1 MDLDTAL
8 READPARGSALPGP
22 ESAAAARLYQQI
34 TAPPPGRAVR
44 RRPHV
49 SGRLVAGVAAAG
61 LAVVAAVALLPGPPW
76 SPGSHTGSPR
86 GFAPAAAVLLAQ
98 AAAAAARQPAGPAPG
113 RGQYL
118 YTEILLHGV
127 PSPAASVPAGS
138 ATARVWL
145 ARNGTG
151 REVTR
156 TCDPRCHLGVLLI
169 PGTRSDPLDFAA
181 FGFPLVNPQD
191 AARLPADPAALRSL
205 ISGYWQREIP
215 TYRGVLGTAD
225 LAGGFLAVVAR
236 PAVRAALYRM
246 IEGLPGIQNLGP
258 MTDPLGRHGVG
269 VAVTKDGIRVE
280 IVYDPVTSAVLE
292 ERSVAVPAAS
302 GRAPARSADSG
313 RFTGTVV
320 SYVVFAV
327 TGLVGSDTA
336 MIPPTVT
343 SG

>member
-1 MDLDTAL
+1 VDLDTAI

-22 ESAAAARLYQQI
+22 ESAAAARLYQRI

-49 SGRLVAGVAAAG
+49 SGRVVAGVAAAG
-61 LAVVAAVALLPGPPW
+61 LAVVAAFALLSGPPS
-76 SPGSHTGSPR
+76 SPGSHTGNPR

-113 RGQYL
+113 PGQYL

-127 PSPAASVPAGS
+127 PSPAASIPEGS

-156 TCDPRCHLGVLLI
+156 TCDPRCHLSVLPI
-169 PGTRSDPLDFAA
+169 PGTRSDPLDFAV

-205 ISGYWQREIP
+205 ISGYWQRQIP

-236 PAVRAALYRM
+236 PAVRAGLYRM

-258 MTDPLGRHGVG
+258 ITDPLGRHGVG
-269 VAVTKDGIRVE
+269 VAVTQDGIRVE

-292 ERSVAVPAAS
+292 ERSVAMPAGS
-302 GRAPARSADSG
+302 GRPADSG
-313 RFTGTVV
+313 RLTGTVV

-336 MIPPTVT
+336 MIPPTAT

>member
-8 READPARGSALPGP
+8 READPARGRALPGP
-22 ESAAAARLYQQI
+22 DSAAAARLYQQI

-61 LAVVAAVALLPGPPW
+61 LAVVAAVALLPGPPS
-76 SPGSHTGSPR
+76 SPGSHTGSPL

-113 RGQYL
+113 PGQYL

-127 PSPAASVPAGS
+127 PSPAASIPAGS

-151 REVTR
+151 RAVIR
-156 TCDPRCHLGVLLI
+156 TCDPRCDLSVLPIL
-169 PGTRSDPLDFAA
+169 GTRGGPLDFAV

-225 LAGGFLAVVAR
+225 LAGGFLAIVAR
-236 PAVRAALYRM
+236 PAVRAGLYRM
-246 IEGLPGIQNLGP
+246 IERLPGIQNLGP

-269 VAVTKDGIRVE
+269 VAVTQDGIRVE
-280 IVYDPVTSAVLE
+280 IVYNPATSAVLE
-292 ERSVAVPAAS
+292 ERSVAVPAGS
-302 GRAPARSADSG
+302 GRAADSG
-313 RFTGTVV
+313 RLTGTVV